1 MVVGGGVIARQTKIT
16 AACAFI
22 SLSRFHPSLTGL
34 VVCAREACG
43 ATAEITQ
50 SLQVDLVLRIDS
62 YHLWAMPGVTM
73 ITIIYWL
80 VRVLT
85 LDG

>member
-1 MVVGGGVIARQTKIT
+1 M
-16 AACAFI
+16 AACAYI

-34 VVCAREACG
+34 VVCAGEACG

-50 SLQVDLVLRIDS
+50 SLQVDPVLRIDL
-62 YHLWAMPGVTM
+62 YRLWTMPGVTM

-80 VRVLT
+80 IRVLS
-85 LDG
+85 LDS